1 VGRRLSTHSK
11 NSRRKE
17 YTVLKSV
24 NASLQYFKEGMFPKK
39 NLIVIPET
47 PHT

>member
-39 NLIVIPET
+39 LNSY
-47 PHT
+47 